1 MDSLGTGQRSISQVA
16 KLMPA
21 SASSPA
27 RLWKLASAAVTG
39 KRALTKGLARQTKA
53 VGNTWAGANNIVHPF
68 LLRLHW
74 VNPYPEDNSSF
85 EF

>member
-21 SASSPA
+21 FAPSPA

-39 KRALTKGLARQTKA
+39 KRALTRGLARPIKA
-53 VGNTWAGANNIVHPF
+53 VGNA
-68 LLRLHW
+68 
-74 VNPYPEDNSSF
+74 
-85 EF
+85 